1 MVGNAPQNDENGIVD
16 RPSLV
21 TAGDYVLVANGVGKT
36 VKQACERAYK
46 NVDKIEIP
54 DCMNVRDDIGEGM
67 EHAIPKLQEYGYAE
81 NWCYETSEEED

>member
-1 MVGNAPQNDENGIVD
+1 MVGNAPQNDENGIVE

-21 TAGDYVLVANGVGKT
+21 TAGDYVLVANGRGTT

-54 DCMNVRDDIGEGM
+54 DCINVRDDIGEAL
-67 EHAIPKLQEYGYAE
+67 EHQLPVLHGYGFATEFIYD
-81 NWCYETSEEED
+81 TPEE

>member
-1 MVGNAPQNDENGIVD
+1 MVGVAPQNDENGVVE
-16 RPSLV
+16 RPCLV

-54 DCMNVRDDIGEGM
+54 DCMNVREDIGEAM
-67 EHAIPKLQEYGYAE
+67 EHQIPALQEYGYAE
-81 NWCYETSEEED
+81 NWKYDEEAEED